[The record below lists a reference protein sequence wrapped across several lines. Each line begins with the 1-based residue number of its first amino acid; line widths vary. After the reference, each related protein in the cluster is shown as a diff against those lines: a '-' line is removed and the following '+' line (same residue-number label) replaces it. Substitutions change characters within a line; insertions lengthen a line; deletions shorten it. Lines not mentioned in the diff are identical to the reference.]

1 MAERTIVNLI
11 EDWQTG
17 FFVILGC
24 VLAGVL
30 VGLAGQSQFG
40 VPGFAAGLFG
50 GTILAFLAYAYLRY
64 GR

>member
-1 MAERTIVNLI
+1 MAERTLVDLI

-24 VLAGVL
+24 VLAGAL
-30 VGLAGQSQFG
+30 VGIATRRVFG
-40 VPGFAAGLFG
+40 APGFVVGLFG
-50 GTILAFLAYAYLRY
+50 GTILAFVAYAYLRY